1 MEGGHRTYFFERRT
15 IGFWENHILG
25 GWGHRTYFV
34 GVGTPYNI
42 DRKSLAV
49 GRWGVVQAE
58 LQIVAAPGHL
68 VPSRFRDQQ

>member
-1 MEGGHRTYFFERRT
+1 MEGDTAHSFLRRGT
-15 IGFWENHILG
+15 IGFRENHILG
-25 GWGHRTYFV
+25 EWGNRTYFV

-42 DRKSLAV
+42 ERKSLTV
-49 GRWGVVQAE
+49 GGWGVVQAE

>member
-1 MEGGHRTYFFERRT
+1 MAKAQNYIEGETPRILFKGGT

-49 GRWGVVQAE
+49 GGWGVVQVQVRE
-58 LQIVAAPGHL
+58 
-68 VPSRFRDQQ
+68 

>member
-1 MEGGHRTYFFERRT
+1 MEGDTAHTFLRGGT

-34 GVGTPYNI
+34 GVGTLYNI

-49 GRWGVVQAE
+49 GGWGVVQAE
-58 LQIVAAPGHL
+58 QQIVAAPGHF